1 LPSQETTLSG
11 KVAVVTGS
19 SRGIGRAIA
28 VRFAREGARVVV
40 HGTDAVRA
48 GAVVEEI
55 VSAGG
60 MAAVCLG
67 DVAEDGFGERLAQF
81 AVERFGAVDIFVAS
95 AGMAGFAPFLEM
107 TADAFRAFM
116 EVHVTGAFTTSQA
129 CAKKMVEAGRGGRI
143 LYLSS
148 ISAMNAMYGY
158 AAYCSAKSA
167 VMALTR
173 VAALELA
180 RHGITANAIA
190 PGPVQSE
197 MMEELWGPE
206 RMKERCQG
214 IPLGKLAQTG
224 DVAEMALFLASPA
237 AQYLT
242 GQAFFVD
249 GGALAAGPYTHEVFK
264 RSEAI
269 IPAAAPQMD

>member
-1 LPSQETTLSG
+1 MEKTLAG
-11 KVAVVTGS
+11 KTAVVTGS

-28 VRFAREGARVVV
+28 KRLAREGAQVVV
-40 HGTDAVRA
+40 HGTDAARA
-48 GAVVEEI
+48 GAVTEEI
-55 VSAGG
+55 AAAGG
-60 MAAVCLG
+60 KAAVCLG
-67 DVAEDGFGERLAQF
+67 DVAEDGFGELLAKF
-81 AVERFGAVDIFVAS
+81 AMERFGAVDIFVAS

-107 TADAFRAFM
+107 TAEAFRGFM

-190 PGPVQSE
+190 PGPVESE

-224 DVAEMALFLASPA
+224 DVAEMALFLVSPA

-264 RSEAI
+264 RGEAI